1 METSTNEKMTFKKF
15 TFNVLNGLAVAIVAG
30 LIPNAVLGG
39 LFQYLSK
46 DIAFFGTLHHVVLG
60 IQFALPLM
68 VGVLIALQF
77 KLNPMETAVV
87 GAAAYVGSGAAKA
100 TEAGWQIAGIGDLI
114 NTMLTASIAVLM
126 VLLLKGRLGSLT
138 IILLPILVGGIP
150 GLIGTLTLPY
160 VSKITL
166 AIGSLVNTLTT
177 LQPVLMC
184 ILIASLFSF
193 IIVSP
198 ISTIAVGLAIGIS
211 GLAAGAAAIGVAA
224 AAAVLFVGTL
234 RVNKLGVPIA
244 IILGGMKMMVPNIIR
259 YPVMLLPIGLT
270 AGVTGAVGA
279 IVGIQGTKETAGFGI
294 VGLVGPIKALEFLTH
309 DTFVNVLL
317 VTFVFIII
325 PLVLGFIVNTLFCK
339 VLKLYKPEIYRFTA
353 NDEV

>member
-15 TFNVLNGLAVAIVAG
+15 TFNVLNGLAVAIVVG

-39 LFQYLSK
+39 LFQYLGQ
-46 DIAFFGTLHHVVLG
+46 DMPFFTTLHHVVLG

-68 VGVLIALQF
+68 VGVLIAFQF

-114 NTMLTASIAVLM
+114 NTMITASIAVLM
-126 VLLLKGRLGSLT
+126 VLCLSGRLGSLT

-166 AIGSLVNTLTT
+166 AIGNLVNTLTT

-184 ILIASLFSF
+184 ILIAILFSF

-198 ISTIAVGLAIGIS
+198 VSTIAVGLAIGIS

-224 AAAVLFVGTL
+224 AAVVLFIGTF

-244 IILGGMKMMVPNIIR
+244 IILGGMKMMMPNIIR
-259 YPVMLLPIGLT
+259 YPIMLLPIGLT
-270 AGVTGAVGA
+270 AGVTGAAGA
-279 IVGIQGTKETAGFGI
+279 LVGIEGTKESAGFGI
-294 VGLVGPIKALEFLTH
+294 VGLVGPIKALSFLTH
-309 DTFVNVLL
+309 DAMTNVLL
-317 VTFVFIII
+317 VSLVFIII
-325 PLVLGFIVNTLFCK
+325 PFIVGYIVNTLFCK
-339 VLKLYKPEIYRFTA
+339 VLKLYKPDIYKFTA
-353 NDEV
+353 NEEN